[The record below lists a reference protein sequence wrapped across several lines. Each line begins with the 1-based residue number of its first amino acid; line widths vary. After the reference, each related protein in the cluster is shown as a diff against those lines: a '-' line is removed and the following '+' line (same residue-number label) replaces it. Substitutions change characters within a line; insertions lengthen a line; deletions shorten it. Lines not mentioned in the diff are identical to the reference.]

1 MGIFDRFRTPAPP
14 LTPEQLR
21 DQLFD
26 AVAARD
32 EKLLAKLCAAHEE
45 AVLAGFA
52 GWTRVPEAFRT
63 PDKLGW
69 YGPGLIGVAQHFAQ
83 VRGRPELLQSMVGP
97 PQSNPLVGW

>member
-1 MGIFDRFRTPAPP
+1 MGIFDRFRSPARP

-26 AVAARD
+26 AVAAGD
-32 EKLLAKLCAAHEE
+32 EKRLVKLCAAHEE
-45 AVLAGFA
+45 AVLVAFA

-97 PQSNPLVGW
+97 PQSNPLVG